1 MFKAVHGSDY
11 YIIPKRL
18 SQDIVESFFSLQRQS
33 CGGSSNMTAYAYGYN
48 VNSAVSYQKPNLSQ
62 KKQTNVFQA
71 DAGDLCKVDQS
82 NNLPRRDAVDSI
94 FAQNMWAVKI

>member
-1 MFKAVHGSDY
+1 
-11 YIIPKRL
+11 
-18 SQDIVESFFSLQRQS
+18 
-33 CGGSSNMTAYAYGYN
+33 MTAYAYGYN
-48 VNSAVSYQKPNLSQ
+48 VNSAISYQKPNLSQ

-71 DAGDLCKVDQS
+71 DTGDLCKVDQS

>member
-18 SQDIVESFFSLQRQS
+18 SQDIVESFSLQRQS

-48 VNSAVSYQKPNLSQ
+48 VSSAVSH
-62 KKQTNVFQA
+62 QTAKFQA
-71 DAGDLCKVDQS
+71 DAGDFCKVDQS
-82 NNLPRRDAVDSI
+82 NNLLRRDAVDNI
-94 FAQNMWAVKI
+94 FARNMWAVKI